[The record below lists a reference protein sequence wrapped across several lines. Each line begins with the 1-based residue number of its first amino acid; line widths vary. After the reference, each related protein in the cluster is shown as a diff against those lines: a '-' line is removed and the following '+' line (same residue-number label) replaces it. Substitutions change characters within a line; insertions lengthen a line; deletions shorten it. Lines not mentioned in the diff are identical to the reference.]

1 MIEKEKH
8 DLSDKH
14 VSQED
19 TLSVQRVGRKLVS
32 FESACVAVPAPSI
45 NADPDYLYQSWNTN
59 ESLDYDVDVAC
70 KMEAN
75 REE

>member
-1 MIEKEKH
+1 MIEKEEY

-19 TLSVQRVGRKLVS
+19 TLSVQRVCLNLVS

-45 NADPDYLYQSWNTN
+45 NADPNDLHQGWNTN
-59 ESLDYDVDVAC
+59 DSLDYDVDLAC